1 MKGVLR
7 QIMLLIGVAWAL
19 SSCSEALAPES
30 GPYLRALDEHH
41 HLTTRTQAIRPT
53 QGEGF
58 LGNGYAEGVEVRSLP
73 SEGGFVRVWW
83 ATSGPD
89 RPAVADADAD
99 GVPDLVQSVAR
110 VGDEVFTLLK
120 AQGWRQ
126 PVSDLTLND
135 GDNGGDDR
143 FDIYLKD
150 MRAGDGQYI
159 RERCVSAGCA
169 GYIVIEN
176 DFRGTSYRSLEEA
189 ARVLVSHEYFHAVQ
203 SAYTPELEGWLLEGT
218 ATWYEEIFYAQQD
231 DFEHLAN
238 LYLKEHKRSLND
250 RNRGP
255 SDAFQYGAALFFY
268 SVSLAHGPEA
278 IKAMLDE
285 IKVDESQVLA
295 VDRAL
300 KGLGSSLEAELAR
313 FAVFNAFTGAL
324 AKTGQGYPQAQVFD
338 EVEVL
343 SLGAR
348 DQFNWDVEVE
358 PLGTR
363 YASFEPS
370 SAVTLDWRQ
379 ARQDQPQPT
388 LSVVSVSE
396 FAQDGRF
403 VTVSPGQLER
413 LDPAKAPYIL
423 AVSNPDHRQS
433 LAGRAAVR
441 EASAQPPADMGVVDM
456 GQADMGSMLEVI
468 PPKRQED
475 EGCAMVQPTHNP
487 SGGALCWLGLLGLVW
502 RLGRRGRRLGRG
514 SRD

>member
-1 MKGVLR
+1 MKSLKQLVLVLGLAG
-7 QIMLLIGVAWAL
+7 MFA
-19 SSCSEALAPES
+19 SCSEALSPQSA
-30 GPYLRALDEHH
+30 PYLRVVDEHQH
-41 HLTTRTQAIRPT
+41 EQHTRTRQQEIRPT
-53 QGEGF
+53 QGDGF
-58 LGNGYAEGVEVRSLP
+58 LGNGYAEGVEVRSWP
-73 SEGGFVRVWW
+73 SPGGFVRVWW

-89 RPAVADADAD
+89 RPAVADADND
-99 GVPDLVQSVAR
+99 QVPDLVQSVAS

-120 AQGWRQ
+120 AQGWTL

-135 GDNGGDDR
+135 GDNGGDER

-150 MRAGDGQYI
+150 MRAGDGQFI
-159 RERCVSAGCA
+159 RERCVTTGCA

-203 SAYTPELEGWLLEGT
+203 SAYTPDLEGWLLEGT
-218 ATWYEEIFYAQQD
+218 ATWYEEIFYAEQD

-255 SDAFQYGAALFFY
+255 TDAFQYGASLFFY
-268 SVSLAHGPEA
+268 SVSLVHGYEA
-278 IKAMLDE
+278 IEAMLAE

-313 FAVFNAFTGAL
+313 FAVFNAFTGSR
-324 AKTGQGYPQAQVFD
+324 AKPGQGYPQAQVFD

-343 SLGAR
+343 ALGTR
-348 DQFNWDVEVE
+348 SQFNWDVEVE

-363 YASFEPS
+363 YAIFD
-370 SAVTLDWRQ
+370 SAQPVTLDWR
-379 ARQDQPQPT
+379 RGREEQPQPT

-396 FAQDGRF
+396 FSKDGRF
-403 VTVSPGQLER
+403 VTISPGQLER
-413 LDPAKAPYIL
+413 LDPSLSPYIL

-441 EASAQPPADMGVVDM
+441 EASEAAPDMGVAEMGAVDM
-456 GQADMGSMLEVI
+456 GAELEVI
-468 PPKRQED
+468 PPSNTQD
-475 EGCAMVQPTHNP
+475 DGCAMVASSRHQALNP
-487 SGGALCWLGLLGLVW
+487 LWLLCLGLIW
-502 RLGRRGRRLGRG
+502 RLRRRRRAARV
-514 SRD
+514 SQ